1 MNIGRYFMSLK
12 MVGNLI
18 VCFTVCLLV
27 AACVPKKTSQ
37 QNALV
42 KTVQREETIVI
53 TPVVTGTALMKSNV
67 REVSSSKAD
76 IVDIIPQNMQVE
88 LIGKNG
94 NWYKIK
100 RLDGSAKPGFVY
112 HKLINLDFG
121 NYLGTQGR
129 NKEKTVVYAEPS
141 AKSVTVRVLRP
152 QTNFDIIGIE
162 NDFYHI
168 RGAGFEGYAYTKA
181 CVADPLSPIAR
192 TETRIFTDQVPCAPV
207 EQKVAAARP
216 KKKKIQPRLN
226 TTTKKK
232 TTVKKRNSADNQAA
246 MAIFGA
252 FAQAL
257 LTGGSGGQQNMQ
269 SQPQKSTNDNIIDIM
284 KNLDNSKEL
293 ARKTVEIRE
302 EMLSA
307 LNETRAL
314 QSLVGATVSAMNQN
328 YKAAVD
334 TARGVTSTGMKKI
347 SIKAFIKDLSYEP
360 TDSIEGAAVKIAENG
375 KALKALETRI
385 KTEADDFSNLNSQQ
399 LQNLDSIIGSFS
411 TNLHA
416 SNALYDMSMDKS
428 GNIILSIDRALGS
441 YAEKGQ
447 QMSDEVARQLTIIG
461 LSIAELVEQ
470 IGNAQ
475 NNPVAAI
482 AALPR
487 LVETMEQFETM
498 QSLFNDFEQDFNYIE
513 QNSVLIARQG
523 KNIAGTIMTARRK
536 NTQITTMLE
545 SYYRQKMELSNKLKR
560 KLVDQAASGFKQV
573 EEKAASVALAEDM
586 LD

>member
-1 MNIGRYFMSLK
+1 MSLRLVSN
-12 MVGNLI
+12 ML

-27 AACVPKKTSQ
+27 AACVPKKNTQ
-37 QNALV
+37 QTAIV
-42 KTVQREETIVI
+42 KTVQRQETVVI
-53 TPVVTGTALMKSNV
+53 TPVVTGTSLMKSNV
-67 REVSSSKAD
+67 REVSSSEAD
-76 IVDIIPQNMQVE
+76 IVDIIPKNLQVE

-100 RLDGSAKPGFVY
+100 RLNGAGTPGFVY

-129 NKEKTVVYAEPS
+129 NKEKTVVYENPS
-141 AKSVTVRVLRP
+141 AKSPTVKVIQP

-168 RGAGFEGYAYTKA
+168 RGADFEGYAYTKA
-181 CVADPLSPIAR
+181 CVADPLSPIAK
-192 TETRIFTDQVPCAPV
+192 TETKICNVQVPGAPV
-207 EQKVAAARP
+207 KQKTVAAKP
-216 KKKKIQPRLN
+216 KKKKIQPRFN

-232 TTVKKRNSADNQAA
+232 TTVKKRSSGDNQAA

-257 LTGGSGGQQNMQ
+257 LSGGGGQQNMT
-269 SQPQKSTNDNIIDIM
+269 QPKKSTNDNIIDIL
-284 KNLDNSKEL
+284 KTLDNSKEL

-302 EMLSA
+302 DMLSA

-334 TARGVTSTGMKKI
+334 TARGVSSTGMKKI

-360 TDSIEGAAVKIAENG
+360 TKSIEGAAVKIAENG
-375 KALKALETRI
+375 RALKALETQI
-385 KTEADDFSNLNSQQ
+385 KSEADDFSNLNSQQ

-447 QMSDEVARQLTIIG
+447 QMSEEVAKQLTIIG
-461 LSIAELVEQ
+461 LSIAELVNQ
-470 IGNAQ
+470 ISNAQ
-475 NNPVAAI
+475 NNPIGAI

-487 LVETMEQFETM
+487 LMETMEQFQTM
-498 QSLFNDFEQDFNYIE
+498 QTLFNDFEKDFNYIE
-513 QNSVLIARQG
+513 ENSVLIAKQG

-536 NTQITTMLE
+536 NTQVTTMLE
-545 SYYRQKMELSNKLKR
+545 SYYQQKMELSSRLKE
-560 KLVDQAASGFKQV
+560 KLVNQAAYGFKQV
-573 EEKAASVALAEDM
+573 EEKAGSVALGEDM

>member
-1 MNIGRYFMSLK
+1 MSLRL
-12 MVGNLI
+12 VANLM

-27 AACVPKKTSQ
+27 AACVPKKNTQ
-37 QNALV
+37 QTAVV
-42 KTVQREETIVI
+42 KTIRQQETVVI
-53 TPVVTGTALMKSNV
+53 TPIVTGTSLMKSNI
-67 REVSSSKAD
+67 REVPSSKAD
-76 IVDIIPQNMQVE
+76 IIDIVPKNTQVE

-100 RLDGSAKPGFVY
+100 RMDGNSKPGFVY
-112 HKLINLDFG
+112 HKLVNLDFG

-129 NKEKTVVYAEPS
+129 NKEKTDVYESPS
-141 AKSVTVRVLRP
+141 VNSPAIRTLRP

-168 RGAGFEGYAYTKA
+168 RGADFEGYAYTET
-181 CVADPLSPIAR
+181 CVADPLSPIAK
-192 TETRIFTDQVPCAPV
+192 TETRIFTEQVPNAPA
-207 EQKVAAARP
+207 EQNIVAAKP
-216 KKKKIQPRLN
+216 KKKIQPRLN
-226 TTTKKK
+226 STTKKK
-232 TTVKKRNSADNQAA
+232 TTVKKRSSADNQAA

-257 LTGGSGGQQNMQ
+257 LTGGGGGQQNMQ
-269 SQPQKSTNDNIIDIM
+269 GQPKKSTNDNIIDIM
-284 KNLDNSKEL
+284 KTLDNSKEL

-375 KALKALETRI
+375 RALKALETQI
-385 KTEADDFSNLNSQQ
+385 KSEANDFSNLNAQQ
-399 LQNLDSIIGSFS
+399 IQNLDSIISSFS

-447 QMSDEVARQLTIIG
+447 QMSEEVAKQLTIIG
-461 LSIAELVEQ
+461 LSIAQLVEQ

-475 NNPVAAI
+475 NNPIGAI

-487 LVETMEQFETM
+487 LMETMEQFESM
-498 QSLFNDFEQDFNYIE
+498 QTLFNDFEKDFNYIE
-513 QNSVLIARQG
+513 ENSVLIAKQG

-536 NTQITTMLE
+536 NTQVTTMLE
-545 SYYRQKMELSNKLKR
+545 SYYRQKMELSSRLKE
-560 KLVDQAASGFKQV
+560 KLVSQAASGFKQV